1 MKWLRTFV
9 LFDQGNVISS
19 PDWTAVHTSYV
30 RSINSIEHP
39 RGSGALQ
46 LRRRIKLPNGQWTRN
61 GVGYLRSNFLDHMQN
76 KEGWQPFETNEFAR
90 TDELAHQR
98 AQRRRV

>member
-90 TDELAHQR
+90 ADELAHQR